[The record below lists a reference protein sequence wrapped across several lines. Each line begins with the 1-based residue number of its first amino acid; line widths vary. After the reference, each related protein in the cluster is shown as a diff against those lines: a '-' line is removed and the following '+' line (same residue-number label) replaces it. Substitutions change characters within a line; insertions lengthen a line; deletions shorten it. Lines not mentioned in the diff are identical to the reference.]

1 MDEAAKVDGAAMVD
15 EAATPGE
22 AARASDVAIDAEAA
36 NVLRRLD
43 RIDALAREDVSPP
56 PGALL
61 GELRALV
68 REAEAWARLEGDAR
82 AASAVEKL
90 REGAEGMS

>member
-1 MDEAAKVDGAAMVD
+1 MDEAAKVL
-15 EAATPGE
+15 
-22 AARASDVAIDAEAA
+22 ARLE
-36 NVLRRLD
+36 
-43 RIDALAREDVSPP
+43 RIDVLGRERARSGE
-56 PGALL
+56 LL

-82 AASAVEKL
+82 AASAVRKL